1 MQRIIPEKLLRL
13 ARSCPRPLYVVGGSV
28 RDFLAG
34 LTRETSDWDICSPM
48 STEELVSAAE
58 ACGLCAEAVYK
69 NTGTVKLKGDG
80 IDYEYTCFR
89 SDKYVRGTHVPA
101 EIFFTD
107 DISLDAKRRDFTANA
122 VYYDIAADKF
132 LDPLGGRA
140 DIEQKRLKTVDDAG
154 KVFGEDG
161 LRLMRLARQAGQ
173 LGFTPT
179 AECIEGATANASLI
193 SDISPERIWAEL
205 NAILRADKKYGNR
218 KGHYEGLKILDK
230 TGVLDY
236 ILPELALGRG
246 MAQRSD
252 FHAHDVLEHTLR
264 AVLYADER
272 VRAAALLHDVGKPF
286 CMKRDGN
293 AFLHPEEGERI
304 AGEILA
310 RFRAPKKETA
320 EIKTLVRL
328 HMYDFDGKVR
338 EGKLRRFFVLRFD
351 LLEKLMLLKQADY
364 SGCKDDLS
372 VCPTNL
378 KWEALLQKMRAEGAP
393 LKKSELAVSGGD
405 LKDAGIPP
413 SSISLVLD
421 ELLLQCALCPALNR
435 KEKLLSLA
443 RGKKYGADGK

>member
-101 EIFFTD
+101 EIFFTE

-179 AECIEGATANASLI
+179 GGVYRRCGGKRLPHLGHLSRTDMGGAERH
-193 SDISPERIWAEL
+193 SPR
-205 NAILRADKKYGNR
+205 GQ
-218 KGHYEGLKILDK
+218 KIRQPQ
-230 TGVLDY
+230 G
-236 ILPELALGRG
+236 
-246 MAQRSD
+246 
-252 FHAHDVLEHTLR
+252 TLR
-264 AVLYADER
+264 
-272 VRAAALLHDVGKPF
+272 G
-286 CMKRDGN
+286 
-293 AFLHPEEGERI
+293 
-304 AGEILA
+304 
-310 RFRAPKKETA
+310 A
-320 EIKTLVRL
+320 ENPR
-328 HMYDFDGKVR
+328 
-338 EGKLRRFFVLRFD
+338 
-351 LLEKLMLLKQADY
+351 
-364 SGCKDDLS
+364 
-372 VCPTNL
+372 
-378 KWEALLQKMRAEGAP
+378 
-393 LKKSELAVSGGD
+393 
-405 LKDAGIPP
+405 
-413 SSISLVLD
+413 
-421 ELLLQCALCPALNR
+421 
-435 KEKLLSLA
+435 
-443 RGKKYGADGK
+443 

>member
-1 MQRIIPEKLLRL
+1 MQKELKSLWDTCVTFHGHGCGGL
-13 ARSCPRPLYVVGGSV
+13 AVG
-28 RDFLAG
+28 F
-34 LTRETSDWDICSPM
+34 
-48 STEELVSAAE
+48 
-58 ACGLCAEAVYK
+58 
-69 NTGTVKLKGDG
+69 
-80 IDYEYTCFR
+80 
-89 SDKYVRGTHVPA
+89 
-101 EIFFTD
+101 
-107 DISLDAKRRDFTANA
+107 
-122 VYYDIAADKF
+122 
-132 LDPLGGRA
+132 
-140 DIEQKRLKTVDDAG
+140 
-154 KVFGEDG
+154 
-161 LRLMRLARQAGQ
+161 
-173 LGFTPT
+173 
-179 AECIEGATANASLI
+179 
-193 SDISPERIWAEL
+193 
-205 NAILRADKKYGNR
+205 
-218 KGHYEGLKILDK
+218 
-230 TGVLDY
+230 
-236 ILPELALGRG
+236 
-246 MAQRSD
+246 
-252 FHAHDVLEHTLR
+252 R

-310 RFRAPKKETA
+310 RFRAPKKETT
-320 EIKTLVRL
+320 EIKALVRL

-338 EGKLRRFFVLRFD
+338 EGKLRRFFVLRFAP
-351 LLEKLMLLKQADY
+351 LEKLMLLKQADY

>member
-1 MQRIIPEKLLRL
+1 
-13 ARSCPRPLYVVGGSV
+13 
-28 RDFLAG
+28 
-34 LTRETSDWDICSPM
+34 
-48 STEELVSAAE
+48 
-58 ACGLCAEAVYK
+58 
-69 NTGTVKLKGDG
+69 
-80 IDYEYTCFR
+80 
-89 SDKYVRGTHVPA
+89 
-101 EIFFTD
+101 
-107 DISLDAKRRDFTANA
+107 
-122 VYYDIAADKF
+122 
-132 LDPLGGRA
+132 
-140 DIEQKRLKTVDDAG
+140 
-154 KVFGEDG
+154 
-161 LRLMRLARQAGQ
+161 
-173 LGFTPT
+173 
-179 AECIEGATANASLI
+179 
-193 SDISPERIWAEL
+193 
-205 NAILRADKKYGNR
+205 
-218 KGHYEGLKILDK
+218 
-230 TGVLDY
+230 
-236 ILPELALGRG
+236 
-246 MAQRSD
+246 
-252 FHAHDVLEHTLR
+252 
-264 AVLYADER
+264 
-272 VRAAALLHDVGKPF
+272 
-286 CMKRDGN
+286 MKRDGN
-293 AFLHPEEGERI
+293 AFLHPEEGERL

-320 EIKTLVRL
+320 EIKALVRL